1 MSIVR
6 AFSVFMITLGL
17 SFGLMTANV
26 LAVKQAFAKPCPM
39 EQMGKKHECPCC
51 DDHCKSAMLSCAGK
65 CAPQVGTAALDT
77 KARNLSA
84 PKTLPFAYDLAMHDQ
99 FSHGPAPPI
108 PIA

>member
-1 MSIVR
+1 MGFAR
-6 AFSVFMITLGL
+6 AFSVLMITLGL

-51 DDHCKSAMLSCAGK
+51 DDHCGSAMLSCAGK
-65 CAPQVGTAALDT
+65 CSPQVSTAALPG
-77 KARNLSA
+77 KIHNLASLKSILSA
-84 PKTLPFAYDLAMHDQ
+84 YVTPMRDQ
-99 FSHGPAPPI
+99 FAHGPAPPI